1 MGSTPRRPVVLVLD
15 KSSAHRSASL
25 LPNLLNAHMIFLPK
39 NTTSELRPLGPRV
52 IASMTKRYK
61 EQKLNRAVD
70 LLEAGTREIR
80 KSVMCELQKK
90 LVTTYVEDLIQT
102 SSIIV
107 GRKQLFVAMLM
118 ASQLN
123 NYAL

>member
-15 KSSAHRSASL
+15 KSSAQISASF
-25 LPNLLNAHMIFLPK
+25 LPNLLNVHMIFLPK
-39 NTTSELRPLGPRV
+39 NTTSELQLLDPRV
-52 IASMTKRYK
+52 IASMTKIYK

-70 LLEAGTREIR
+70 LSEAGTREIR
-80 KSVMCELQKK
+80 TSVMCELQKK
-90 LVTTYVEDLIQT
+90 LVTTYVEDLIQI